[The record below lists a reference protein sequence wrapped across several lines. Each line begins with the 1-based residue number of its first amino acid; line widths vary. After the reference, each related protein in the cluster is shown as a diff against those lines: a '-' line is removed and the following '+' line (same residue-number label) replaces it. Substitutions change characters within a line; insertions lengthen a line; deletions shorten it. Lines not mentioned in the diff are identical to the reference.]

1 MTDLDV
7 PGIPATR
14 ATIPGYRLPGPDEI
28 PPSRVDWQVDP
39 RRAVLL
45 VHDMQKYF
53 VDFFADHA
61 MRGQLID
68 NVSRLVRAAREC
80 GVPVVYTAQPGS
92 MTKAQRG
99 LIAAFWGAGMRATP
113 QQRDIVAGCTPVPGE
128 ITVPKWRYSAFAN
141 NGLAQIITDSGRDQ
155 VIICGVFAS
164 IGCLVTA
171 LESFSRDWE
180 TFLVADAMADF
191 SRRDHLRA
199 LDLAARYCAVVQSV
213 GEVAAACHA
222 RCASHPAGPTH
233 SNDTRKKRQS

>member
-7 PGIPATR
+7 ATTR
-14 ATIPGYRLPGPDEI
+14 ATIPGYRLPGPDEL
-28 PPSRVDWQVDP
+28 PPNRVDWQVDP

-61 MRGQLID
+61 MRGQLVD
-68 NVSRLVRAAREC
+68 NVSRLVRAARGC
-80 GVPVVYTAQPGS
+80 RVPVIYTAQPGS
-92 MTKAQRG
+92 MTQTQRG
-99 LIAAFWGAGMRATP
+99 LVAAFWGAGMRATP
-113 QQRDIVAGCTPVPGE
+113 RQRDIVDGCAPVPGE

-171 LESFSRDWE
+171 VESFSRDWE

-199 LDLAARYCAVVQSV
+199 LDHAARCCAVVQRV
-213 GEVAAACHA
+213 DNVAAACHA
-222 RCASHPAGPTH
+222 TGVSHPAGPTH
-233 SNDTRKKRQS
+233 PNHTREKKQS